1 MDYTEWR
8 MQLDSLV
15 GRIRSVKAE
24 MLRDIEAGG
33 TARPGAL
40 EPFDAEIAELEE
52 AARRAPGALIG
63 PALRALEEGR
73 LKDVAAR
80 LRKSAADARRRPA
93 DRDAT
98 GRDGPITLK
107 QLANIIATVRPL
119 PPHHREDDLC
129 DEMLLHFLVLAGDER
144 YREYFEET
152 VRVHPGR
159 RHDTTPPG
167 DGG

>member
-1 MDYTEWR
+1 MEYTEWR
-8 MQLDSLV
+8 SRLYATI
-15 GRIRSVKAE
+15 GRIRSVHAE
-24 MLRDIEAGG
+24 MLRDIEGG
-33 TARPGAL
+33 TARPEMR
-40 EPFDAEIAELEE
+40 EPIDAEIAELEE
-52 AARRAPGALIG
+52 VAARAPRALLD

-73 LKDVAAR
+73 LKDAAAR
-80 LRKSAADARRRPA
+80 LRKSAAVAPHRPA

-98 GRDGPITLK
+98 GRDGSITLK
-107 QLANIIATVRPL
+107 MLANAIAAVRPL

-159 RHDTTPPG
+159 RHDPAPPG

>member
-8 MQLDSLV
+8 TRLYATV
-15 GRIRSVKAE
+15 GRIRSVHPE
-24 MLRDIEAGG
+24 MVRDIEAGG
-33 TARPGAL
+33 TAHPEML

-152 VRVHPGR
+152 VRAHPGR
-159 RHDTTPPG
+159 RHDPAPPG